1 MRSRS
6 LPFFYCT
13 AVAVIRSPG
22 NISSGVKVTF
32 ENFGETD
39 LYSSPSSEHET
50 EKVLANASKAT
61 ANRLIVFF
69 IFYMVFN
76 WLTKFVKKAFIHT
89 KQLQKNNFGAEN

>member
-1 MRSRS
+1 MNVLVINCGSSS
-6 LPFFYCT
+6 LKFQLIN
-13 AVAVIRSPG
+13 A
-22 NISSGVKVTF
+22 
-32 ENFGETD
+32 
-39 LYSSPSSEHET
+39 ET

-61 ANRLIVFF
+61 ANRLIDFF

>member
-1 MRSRS
+1 MYA
-6 LPFFYCT
+6 LVEILGKQYK
-13 AVAVIRSPG
+13 AVEGEKILVDHLNLEAG
-22 NISSGVKVTF
+22 SS
-32 ENFGETD
+32 
-39 LYSSPSSEHET
+39 YET